1 MSPLPYAAIV
11 TLAIVAI
18 LVAGAIVLA
27 VRTRRRSTALRRMG
41 IDVDVT
47 EYQGPLDASG
57 EPLGTGLRAWLGRA
71 GYRRTT
77 APEVFIFLTLLAIAT
92 GLMITML
99 ARSAGVF
106 NVLVDGLRAV
116 PGEFSQALLPLAEAS
131 PWIIFILFATFPFL
145 VVRAA
150 RRTRVAAAEE
160 ELPVL
165 LELLATLAEAGLG
178 FDAALNEILSS
189 ERGVGYLADEF
200 RLFQRETLTGAPRVL
215 CLRRLARRVEV
226 PTVSSFV
233 SSLVQAERCGLGL
246 SDVLRVQAN
255 DMRNRRRETALGKA
269 QALPVKLVFPLV
281 LCFLPGLFV
290 LTLGPAFYSFIKI
303 ADSVTGGIK

>member
-1 MSPLPYAAIV
+1 MPDIHP
-11 TLAIVAI
+11 VAVVSFVVFVI
-18 LVAGAIVLA
+18 LVAGALLLGVA
-27 VRTRRRSTALRRMG
+27 ARRRTTALRRMG
-41 IDVDVT
+41 LDTDVS
-47 EYQGPLDASG
+47 EYRGPLDGSE

-77 APEVFIFLTLLAIAT
+77 APEVFIFLTLLSTAL

-106 NVLVDGLRAV
+106 SALVDGLRAV
-116 PGEFSQALLPLAEAS
+116 PGEFSQVLVPLADAS
-131 PWIIFILFATFPFL
+131 PWIIFILFAAFPFL

-150 RRTRVAAAEE
+150 RRTRVEAAEQ

-178 FDAALNEILSS
+178 FDAALNEILAS
-189 ERGVGYLADEF
+189 ERGVGHLADEF
-200 RLFQRETLTGAPRVL
+200 RTFQRETLTGAPRIL

-226 PTVSSFV
+226 ATVSSFV

-246 SDVLRVQAN
+246 SDVLRVQAT
-255 DMRNRRRETALGKA
+255 DMRNRRRENALGKA

-281 LCFLPGLFV
+281 ICFLPGLFV
-290 LTLGPAFYSFIKI
+290 LTLGPAFHSFIKI
-303 ADSVTGGIK
+303 ADSVTGNIK